1 MTTGGPHNSPEQQI
15 RRDIR
20 TDSDAAAAPEEI
32 EAPLDAAEIIEDRRH
47 DAYAALRVPNYRKFI
62 GGWVF
67 ASMGLQMQGMAL
79 GWEVYERTHSAFQ
92 LGLMGLLRALPVL
105 VLALPAGQIVDML
118 DRKRVLITTQVAFAF
133 VSAGIAA
140 ASYFQADLFWMYAL
154 VVLSGCA
161 RVFNGPSRSSL
172 LPQLVPAG
180 RDGKTDPEIFHNA
193 VTWNSGVFHLGAV
206 AGPLLAGKI
215 IAVMQAHAHM
225 RPTGQAVTAAAWPV
239 YALTCLGCLVF
250 AGSAMFLHPRPSQ
263 RSGERLSLSTLRIG
277 MLHGAQHVWREKTIL
292 GAITLDLFAVLLG
305 GATALL
311 PIYAKDILHVGPVGL
326 GSLSAAHFVG
336 AVAMSVV
343 LAHRPP
349 FKRAGRT
356 LLWSV
361 AGYGVCIIIFGVS
374 HSFWLSMAVLII
386 SGLFDNVSVVVRHV
400 LVQMR
405 TPEQL
410 RGRVSAVNSVFIES
424 SNQLGAFESGVAAVA
439 FERLL
444 GTAVLGAIGSV
455 VSGGIGTILVVG
467 AVAIWLPDLRKLGRL
482 REVDALPAAPVC
494 PHCGYS
500 LAGLENPSTCP
511 ECGGEVTKPAI
522 QAVV

>member
-1 MTTGGPHNSPEQQI
+1 MRADT
-15 RRDIR
+15 
-20 TDSDAAAAPEEI
+20 DAAGAPEEV
-32 EAPLDAAEIIEDRRH
+32 EAPLDAADFVEDHRH
-47 DAYAALRVPNYRKFI
+47 DAYAALRVPNYRRFI
-62 GGWVF
+62 GGWIF

-118 DRKRVLITTQVAFAF
+118 DRKRVLIWTQVAFAL
-133 VSAGIAA
+133 VSAGIAT
-140 ASYFQADLFWMYAL
+140 ASYFQTSLFWLYVL
-154 VVLSGCA
+154 VVLSGCS

-180 RDGKTDPEIFHNA
+180 PDGKTDPVIFHNA
-193 VTWNSGVFHLGAV
+193 VTWNSGVFHFGAV
-206 AGPLLAGKI
+206 AGPLLAGQI
-215 IAVMQAHAHM
+215 IAAMQAHAHANPGGGGPPM
-225 RPTGQAVTAAAWPV
+225 TAAAWPV

-250 AGSAMFLHPRPSQ
+250 AVSALSLRPRATQ
-263 RSGERLSLSTLRIG
+263 RSGERLNLATLRAG
-277 MLHGAQHVWREKTIL
+277 MLNGALHVWHEKTIL

-326 GSLSAAHFVG
+326 GYLTGAHFIG
-336 AVAMSVV
+336 AVAMSLV

-349 FKRAGRT
+349 FRHAGRT

-361 AGYGVCIIIFGVS
+361 AGYGVCIIVFGVS
-374 HSFWLSMAVLII
+374 HWFWLSMAALIV
-386 SGLFDNVSVVVRHV
+386 SGLFDNISVVVRHV

-405 TPEQL
+405 TPDQL

-424 SNQLGAFESGVAAVA
+424 SNQLGAFESGVAAVG

-455 VSGGIGTILVVG
+455 VAGGIGTIIVVG
-467 AVAIWLPDLRKLGRL
+467 AVAVYLPELRKLGRL
-482 REVDALPAAPVC
+482 QEVDSASHPPIPPPPA
-494 PHCGYS
+494 GGGKE
-500 LAGLENPSTCP
+500 AGSP
-511 ECGGEVTKPAI
+511 GQGVA
-522 QAVV
+522 

>member
-1 MTTGGPHNSPEQQI
+1 MTTGGPHNPPDASI
-15 RRDIR
+15 RRDMR
-20 TDSDAAAAPEEI
+20 TDSDASGAPEEV
-32 EAPLDAAEIIEDRRH
+32 EAPLDASPIATDRRH
-47 DAYAALRVPNYRKFI
+47 DAYAALRVPNYRRFI

-118 DRKRVLITTQVAFAF
+118 DRKRVLIWTQVAFAL

-140 ASYFQADLFWMYAL
+140 ASYFQTNLFWLYVL
-154 VVLSGCA
+154 VVLSGCS

-180 RDGKTDPEIFHNA
+180 PDGKTDPEVFHNA
-193 VTWNSGVFHLGAV
+193 VTWNSGVFHFGAV
-206 AGPLLAGKI
+206 AGPLLAGQV
-215 IAVMQAHAHM
+215 IAVMQAHAHANPGGPPM
-225 RPTGQAVTAAAWPV
+225 TAAAWPV

-250 AGSAMFLHPRPSQ
+250 AVSAAALKPRPTQ
-263 RSGERLSLSTLRIG
+263 RSDERLSLATLRTG
-277 MLHGAQHVWREKTIL
+277 MLHGARHVWHEKTIL

-326 GSLSAAHFVG
+326 GYLTGAHFIG
-336 AVAMSVV
+336 AVAMSLV

-349 FKRAGRT
+349 FKHAGRT

-361 AGYGVCIIIFGVS
+361 AGYGVCIIVFGVS
-374 HSFWLSMAVLII
+374 HWFWLSMVALVV

-405 TPEQL
+405 TPDQL

-424 SNQLGAFESGVAAVA
+424 SNQLGAFESGVAAVG

-444 GTAVLGAIGSV
+444 GSAVLGAIGSV
-455 VSGGIGTILVVG
+455 VAGGIGTIIVVG
-467 AVAIWLPDLRKLGRL
+467 LVAVWLPDLRRLGRL
-482 REVDALPAAPVC
+482 REIDSPQPPPSPPSPAAP
-494 PHCGYS
+494 PA
-500 LAGLENPSTCP
+500 LASNATGHSK
-511 ECGGEVTKPAI
+511 G
-522 QAVV
+522 